1 MEIRLSTDLAR
12 AMPPEIAFNYDE
24 LKTQLAEQL
33 TRYSGLVVTADGIQ
47 AAKKDRAA
55 LNKLKDAIE
64 EKRKAVKKACL
75 APYEGFE
82 RQIREIVAMIQEP
95 ANAIDAQ
102 IKEFEEQKRNEKYA
116 AIEAHYTAHIGELAE
131 LLPLS
136 RILPEKWA
144 NAGTSLESVQ
154 KEIET
159 VIART
164 KSEIKVIR
172 AMRLPFEAEVLS
184 AYLETLSMG
193 AALEKKQYLE
203 AQALALEKMKETQP
217 PGPPDFS
224 KLKPGDV
231 VDFSGATETAYTPA
245 PAEETKTIKVVFY
258 DTTAAFRRDMKA
270 LTIKHN
276 ITYGG
281 IN

>member
-33 TRYSGLVVTADGIQ
+33 TRYTGLVVTADAIQ

-64 EKRKAVKKACL
+64 DKRKSVKKTCL
-75 APYEGFE
+75 APYEDFE
-82 RQIREIVAMIQEP
+82 VRIKEIVGMIQKP
-95 ANAIDAQ
+95 ITAIDAQ
-102 IKEFEEQKRNEKYA
+102 IKGFEEQKRNEKYA
-116 AIEAHYTAHIGELAE
+116 AIEAHYTAHIGELVE
-131 LLPLS
+131 LLPLG

-144 NAGTSLESVQ
+144 NAGTSLDSVQ

-172 AMRLPFEAEVLS
+172 AMRLPYEAEVLS
-184 AYLETLSMG
+184 VYLATLSMG

-203 AQALALEKMKETQP
+203 AQALALEKMKETPAEPSRTEPEHP
-217 PGPPDFS
+217 PVSPPA
-224 KLKPGDV
+224 PV
-231 VDFSGATETAYTPA
+231 PPP
-245 PAEETKTIKVVFY
+245 PAEETKTIKVIFY
-258 DTTAAFRRDMKA
+258 DTTAAFRQEMKA
-270 LTIKHN
+270 LTQKHN

>member
-1 MEIRLSTDLAR
+1 MSNQMEFILSTDLSLAI
-12 AMPPEIAFNYDE
+12 PSEITFNYDE

-33 TRYSGLVVTADGIQ
+33 TRYTGLVVTADDIQ
-47 AAKKDRAA
+47 AAKKDRAT
-55 LNKLKDAIE
+55 LNKLKDAIDD
-64 EKRKAVKKACL
+64 KRKAVKKACL

-82 RQIREIVAMIQEP
+82 RQIREIVTMIQEP

-102 IKEFEEQKRNEKYA
+102 IKEFEEQRRSEKYA
-116 AIEAHYTAHIGELAE
+116 AIEAHYTAHIGELSE

-144 NAGTSLESVQ
+144 NAGTSLESIQ

-193 AALEKKQYLE
+193 AALEKKQFLE
-203 AQALALEKMKETQP
+203 AQAAALEKMKDTQP
-217 PGPPDFS
+217 P
-224 KLKPGDV
+224 
-231 VDFSGATETAYTPA
+231 ATVSHSPA
-245 PAEETKTIKVVFY
+245 PVQPAEPTSAEAHEVTKTLNIRLY
-258 DTTAAFRRDMKA
+258 DTTAAFRQDMKA
-270 LTIKHN
+270 VIKKHN
-276 ITYGG
+276 IRYGG